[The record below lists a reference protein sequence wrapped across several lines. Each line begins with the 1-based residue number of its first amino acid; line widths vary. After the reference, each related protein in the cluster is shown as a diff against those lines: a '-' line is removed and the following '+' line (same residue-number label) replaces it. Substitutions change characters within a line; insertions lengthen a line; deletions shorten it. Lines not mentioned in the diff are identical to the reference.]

1 MQKSFAN
8 KTKLLEDN
16 AHEQQQQENSILG
29 FMLSGL
35 PPIHYLTFSLSLSV
49 LQRLLKF
56 SQASIFLI
64 MCLLQVTLNKKSSG
78 LSVEVELAWKKIY
91 CLFEK

>member
-16 AHEQQQQENSILG
+16 AHEQQQQQENSILD
-29 FMLSGL
+29 FKLSGL
-35 PPIHYLTFSLSLSV
+35 PPIHYLTFSLSLSA

-64 MCLLQVTLNKKSSG
+64 MCLLQVTLSEKSSG
-78 LSVEVELAWKKIY
+78 LSEEAELAWKN